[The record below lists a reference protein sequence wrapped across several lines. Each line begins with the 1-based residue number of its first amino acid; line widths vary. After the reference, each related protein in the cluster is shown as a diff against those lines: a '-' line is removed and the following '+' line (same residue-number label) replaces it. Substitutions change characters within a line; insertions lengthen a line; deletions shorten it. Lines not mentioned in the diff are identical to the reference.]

1 METKR
6 PLMHKPR
13 IQSKINM
20 IWNSRKGEFF
30 LKKSFDSVIWCGLSS
45 VFFSQTQWVSLI
57 ERSPVNGL
65 HEVVISTSSYHCDN
79 FWVRKKVIIRIF
91 FKTLTDYTPFRWRL
105 FRVSNISAMTTIN
118 TTKNTAAEDAAI
130 IMTVGKELLLS
141 SVITVVGMKTVVE
154 DPGLNEL
161 VF

>member
-1 METKR
+1 
-6 PLMHKPR
+6 
-13 IQSKINM
+13 M

-45 VFFSQTQWVSLI
+45 VFFS
-57 ERSPVNGL
+57 
-65 HEVVISTSSYHCDN
+65 
-79 FWVRKKVIIRIF
+79 
-91 FKTLTDYTPFRWRL
+91 
-105 FRVSNISAMTTIN
+105 
-118 TTKNTAAEDAAI
+118 TKNTAAEDAAI

>member
-1 METKR
+1 MVR
-6 PLMHKPR
+6 F
-13 IQSKINM
+13 IFS
-20 IWNSRKGEFF
+20 F
-30 LKKSFDSVIWCGLSS
+30 LFADPMSVTDSKKSSKWPPWSSDICVI
-45 VFFSQTQWVSLI
+45 VSLQQFLG
-57 ERSPVNGL
+57 EEKSNN
-65 HEVVISTSSYHCDN
+65 TY
-79 FWVRKKVIIRIF
+79 FF